1 MNEPKDVIYR
11 KAAEQMDEKKL
22 NNEIRKLVS
31 RLNSRLS
38 ALEKSGL
45 NEESFSY
52 RDTVKWLNQ
61 TFGTNRFSGSI
72 SSMSKQ
78 SKSNYYARLQ
88 HYNRFHL
95 TKTQIME
102 DKERFTKE
110 FNKWAGTDF
119 TTNEISEIYRALNK
133 ILRDGSDEITRLREL
148 MGSDE
153 IRDFFIT
160 KTLRPDNITDD
171 FMDDLKTAIRTFAE
185 QDNAE
190 FEGSQLRLFFEY
202 YDPTLRRAIV
212 QDPITEQYY
221 DLVTNE
227 WIDRFTGET
236 IQIDPVTGKRI

>member
-11 KAAEQMDEKKL
+11 KVAEQMDEKKL

-227 WIDRFTGET
+227 WVDRFTGET